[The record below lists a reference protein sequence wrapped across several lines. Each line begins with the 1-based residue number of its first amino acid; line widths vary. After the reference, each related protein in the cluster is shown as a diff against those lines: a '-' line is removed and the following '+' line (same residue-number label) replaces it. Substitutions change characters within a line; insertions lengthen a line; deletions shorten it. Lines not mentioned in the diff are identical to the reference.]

1 MIPSCNGIYY
11 RIELL
16 NGNYKHEEK
25 PFRVTCVN
33 ICIKLYV
40 DMNKMNLLKE
50 DIFN

>member
-1 MIPSCNGIYY
+1 MISLCNRIYY

-16 NGNYKHEEK
+16 NGNYKYEEK
-25 PFRVTCVN
+25 FFRVICVN

-40 DMNKMNLLKE
+40 DMNKMNFLKE